1 MAATGSHPPFGGVF
15 GEDFVDAVVV
25 FFGEVEVRFGG
36 VVGGVDV
43 LCVGRGRRWH
53 GGDKRKQLQSTVVKA
68 PHAHVQASANAD
80 FVCNTQSISKRETL
94 TND

>member
-1 MAATGSHPPFGGVF
+1 VLTLGEVKEGDYSGLFVVGGVF

-43 LCVGRGRRWH
+43 LCVGRVSCRARGVGVSSEGGRYM
-53 GGDKRKQLQSTVVKA
+53 
-68 PHAHVQASANAD
+68 
-80 FVCNTQSISKRETL
+80 
-94 TND
+94 